1 MMGILIVDD
10 SPLVRAILKDYLS
23 QEGYDVFEAGSY
35 REAEDSFQRFH
46 PQMVIKDLYMPEWD
60 AIESIT
66 FFKNLDPRVKIVI
79 CSTGTSKTLILEGL
93 KAGATDFLLKPL
105 DKNQVLD
112 LVKRLQ
118 KN

>member
-1 MMGILIVDD
+1 MGILIVDD

-23 QEGYDVFEAGSY
+23 QEGFEVYEAGSY
-35 REAEDSFQRFH
+35 QEAQDSFQRFR
-46 PQMVIKDLYMPEWD
+46 PQLVIKDLYMPEWD
-60 AIESIT
+60 AIESIG
-66 FFKNLDPRVKIVI
+66 FFKKIDPMVKIII
-79 CSTGTSKTLILEGL
+79 CSTGTSKEMILEGL

-105 DKNQVLD
+105 DKHQVID